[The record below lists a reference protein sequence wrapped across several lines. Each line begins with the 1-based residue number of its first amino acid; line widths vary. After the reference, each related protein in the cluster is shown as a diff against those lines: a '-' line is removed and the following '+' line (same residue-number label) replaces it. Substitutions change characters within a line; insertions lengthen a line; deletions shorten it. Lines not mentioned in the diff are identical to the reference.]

1 MRDRARFGRLAGLL
15 AAGMFGLGAGPAL
28 AHCDGLDGPVV
39 TAARQAIKTGEVER
53 VLIWVQPQDAPEI
66 KAAFQQTLAV
76 RRLNPQAQDL
86 ADRYFFETLVRI
98 HRTGENAPYTGLK
111 PAGRDLG
118 PAIPAADKALESG
131 SDAALTELLTS
142 ELREGLH
149 KHFEAAAAKRNFRP
163 DDLEAGR
170 ESVEAYVAYVHY
182 VERLYEAAHAESAGH
197 YEEHD

>member
-1 MRDRARFGRLAGLL
+1 MRDRAGFERFAGLV
-15 AAGMFGLGAGPAL
+15 AAGVLSLGAGPAL

-53 VLIWVQPQDAPEI
+53 VLIWVRPQDAAEI

-86 ADRYFFETLVRI
+86 ADRYFFETLVRV
-98 HRTGENAPYTGLK
+98 HRTGESAPYTGLK

-131 SDAALTELLTS
+131 SDAALVELLTG
-142 ELREGLH
+142 EVREGLH
-149 KHFEAAAAKRNFRP
+149 KHFEAAAGKRNFRP

-170 ESVEAYVAYVHY
+170 ESVEAYVAYIHY

-197 YEEHD
+197 YEERD